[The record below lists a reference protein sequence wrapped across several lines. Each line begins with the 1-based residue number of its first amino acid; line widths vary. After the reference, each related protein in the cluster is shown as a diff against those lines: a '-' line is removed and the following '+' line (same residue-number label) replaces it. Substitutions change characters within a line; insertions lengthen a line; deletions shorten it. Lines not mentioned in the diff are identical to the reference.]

1 MENVK
6 EMTLVGFYNFKSKDG
21 KKVYYV
27 VQCLVNDVLGND
39 YCKGNLINV
48 FVEENIYVKIVNE
61 YDIGSA
67 INVESKINYS
77 TGKVYYSIVL

>member
-6 EMTLVGFYNFKSKDG
+6 EMTLVGFYNFKSKDE

-27 VQCLVNDVLGND
+27 VQCLVNDVLADD
-39 YCKGNLINV
+39 YCRGNLINV
-48 FVEENIYVKIVNE
+48 FVDKDIYNKIINE

-67 INVESKINYS
+67 VNVESKINYS